1 MELTI
6 DLAVLLAV
14 VLFVRARRKPLARSR
29 SDAWL
34 TVFLALAFGVLVA
47 PTGFGQGVADFMGQL
62 AQGITQSAN
71 P

>member
-6 DLAVLLAV
+6 DVAVLLAV
-14 VLFVRARRKPLARSR
+14 VVFLRARRKPLARTR

-34 TVFLALAFGVLVA
+34 TVWLTLALGVLIA
-47 PTGFGQGVADFMGQL
+47 PTPFGRWILDVVGQLVQGVAQL
-62 AQGITQSAN
+62 DS

>member
-6 DLAVLLAV
+6 DVAVLLAV
-14 VLFVRARRKPLARSR
+14 VIFFRARRKPLARTR

-34 TVFLALAFGVLVA
+34 TVFLALAFGVLIA
-47 PTGFGQGVADFMGQL
+47 PTTFGQGVFHVVGQL
-62 AQGITQSAN
+62 AQGISQSTN